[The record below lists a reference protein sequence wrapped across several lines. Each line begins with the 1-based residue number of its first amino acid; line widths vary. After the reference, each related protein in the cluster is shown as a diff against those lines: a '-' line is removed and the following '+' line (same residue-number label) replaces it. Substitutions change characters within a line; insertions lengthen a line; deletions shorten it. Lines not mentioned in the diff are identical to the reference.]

1 MFEPDGPKRLCDVV
15 TGDETWL
22 PFHDIPSKRSNQ
34 MWVAADGKRPVVLR
48 PGLQSR
54 THCFPPPPSPPP
66 NAQGLVI
73 VDILAQKSTLT
84 TTYCVE
90 TVLPKVIKS
99 VRRQRQTVGTGKTL
113 LIHQNV
119 SDHTVKVTVT
129 FLKE

>member
-1 MFEPDGPKRLCDVV
+1 MVGI
-15 TGDETWL
+15 L
-22 PFHDIPSKRSNQ
+22 P
-34 MWVAADGKRPVVLR
+34 
-48 PGLQSR
+48 
-54 THCFPPPPSPPP
+54 
-66 NAQGLVI
+66 
-73 VDILAQKSTLT
+73 QKSIFTA
-84 TTYCVE
+84 TYYVE